1 MTVRFHMIKILL
13 LLHAFIGCEKL
24 ESAAIPSTVT
34 YVGAGAFA
42 SCFSLKEATFGSIT
56 DIPDKM
62 FYDCNEITSITIPD
76 GIKSIGKSAF
86 YSCEVLN
93 GVDLPEGLE
102 KIDDSAF
109 DLTKITG
116 LELPASLKYLGD
128 YTIYESEDEVINLP
142 ENLTYIGDTMLSN
155 AISKTVKVTKGSLA
169 EKYAVMNNCDIKYT
183 DEESDYE
190 AGDINMDNNVNL
202 SDVTLALK
210 AALGIENVSEQQ
222 IQIADM
228 NSDGKLDL
236 SDVVIL
242 LKKAL
247 GITA

>member
-1 MTVRFHMIKILL
+1 
-13 LLHAFIGCEKL
+13 
-24 ESAAIPSTVT
+24 
-34 YVGAGAFA
+34 
-42 SCFSLKEATFGSIT
+42 
-56 DIPDKM
+56 
-62 FYDCNEITSITIPD
+62 
-76 GIKSIGKSAF
+76 
-86 YSCEVLN
+86 
-93 GVDLPEGLE
+93 
-102 KIDDSAF
+102 
-109 DLTKITG
+109 
-116 LELPASLKYLGD
+116 
-128 YTIYESEDEVINLP
+128 
-142 ENLTYIGDTMLSN
+142 MLSN

-169 EKYAVMNNCDIKYT
+169 EKYAVMNICDIKYT